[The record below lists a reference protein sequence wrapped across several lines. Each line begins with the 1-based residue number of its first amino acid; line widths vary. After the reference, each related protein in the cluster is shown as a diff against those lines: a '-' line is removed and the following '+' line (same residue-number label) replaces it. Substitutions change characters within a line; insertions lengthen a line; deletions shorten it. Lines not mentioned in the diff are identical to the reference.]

1 MKKDNP
7 ARPLQIRQ
15 VMKIVRFLQSKGVDC
30 KGDDGFPAIA
40 EKMRYWERKP
50 LVQGKASIRIAFRE
64 FLNRPDVCSFS
75 LPLKSRK
82 PQQAASPKVKAIE
95 DARKR
100 RQEFYLSKDWRYVR
114 YEALKR
120 SRGVCELCGTAP
132 TPGKPLHVDHIKPR
146 SKYPEL
152 EFEISNL
159 QILCDDCNLGKGN
172 RDEIDWRRAS

>member
-1 MKKDNP
+1 
-7 ARPLQIRQ
+7 
-15 VMKIVRFLQSKGVDC
+15 MKIVHFLRSKGVAC
-30 KGDDGFPAIA
+30 KGDEGFVSIA
-40 EKMRYWERKP
+40 EKMRYWEKKP
-50 LVQGKASIRIAFRE
+50 QVSGRVAIRMAFRE
-64 FLNRPDVCSFS
+64 FLGRPDVEAFS
-75 LPLKSRK
+75 MPAGTPKREKVSKISDAYAKR
-82 PQQAASPKVKAIE
+82 QA
-95 DARKR
+95 
-100 RQEFYLSKDWRYVR
+100 FYLSKDWRYVR

-172 RDEIDWRRAS
+172 RDEIDWRRAG